1 MKLRVVISGRHYD
14 WAQLVSDQLT
24 LPDGASLDDA
34 LAALAGMLP
43 PGKQLPESCLVA
55 VSGRHLGTVG
65 EHRLEPLRDGDELL
79 LFSPVAGG

>member
-14 WAQLVSDQLT
+14 WAQLAPDQMT
-24 LPDGASLDDA
+24 VADGASLDDA

-43 PGKQLPESCLVA
+43 GGIQLPESCLVA
-55 VSGRHLGTVG
+55 VSGRHLGTVR
-65 EHRLEPLRDGDELL
+65 EHRSESLRDGDELL